1 MQTDTLT
8 KPSIQDLPIQGIP
21 IKFERYQATEDA
33 DCQRRIIAAKE
44 KLGNDLVILGHH
56 YQNEGVYRH
65 ADYTGDSLKL
75 SRYTENLDAKYIVFL
90 GVHFMAEVADI
101 LSRPD
106 QIVIL
111 PDLAAGCSMADM
123 ANLAKVERSYREL
136 NKVLNFDTDITPI
149 TYINSAADLK
159 AFCGEHGG
167 IVCTSTNATKIIEWG
182 FKQREKVLFF
192 PDQNLGRWSGH
203 KMGIPL
209 EQMPIWDPDQPMGG
223 LTEEQINNAKI
234 LLWKGHCAVHQMFRL
249 QNITKFR
256 ADHPDGFV
264 ISHPEAPFEVCLNSD
279 YVGSTEYILKTVSEA
294 PTNTKWLVGT
304 ELNLVN
310 RLAEQMKPQG
320 KLVQFMSHVV
330 CECST
335 MARIDPQHLAWT
347 LENLA
352 EGNIVNQ
359 IKVPEH
365 EAKLAKLTL
374 DRMLAAS

>member
-1 MQTDTLT
+1 MQTAT
-8 KPSIQDLPIQGIP
+8 
-21 IKFERYQATEDA
+21 IKFEKFQSTDDA
-33 DCQRRIIAAKE
+33 DCQRRIIAARN
-44 KLGNDLVILGHH
+44 KLGKRLVILGHH
-56 YQNEGVYRH
+56 YQHESVYRH
-65 ADYTGDSLKL
+65 ADFTGDSLKL
-75 SRYTENLDAKYIVFL
+75 SRYSEGLDAEYIVFL

-101 LSRPD
+101 LSRPE
-106 QIVIL
+106 QIVVL
-111 PDLAAGCSMADM
+111 PDMAAGCSMADM

-136 NKVLNFDTDITPI
+136 NKVLNFDEIITPI

-182 FKQREKVLFF
+182 FKQRDKVLFF

-209 EQMPIWDPDQPMGG
+209 EQMPVWDPDQPLGG
-223 LTEEQINNAKI
+223 LTEEQIKNAKI

-249 QNITKFR
+249 QNIEHFR
-256 ADHPDGFV
+256 KQHPDGKV
-264 ISHPEAPFEVCLNSD
+264 ISHPECPFEVCLNSD
-279 YVGSTEYILKTVSEA
+279 FVGSTEYILRTVTDAEPNS
-294 PTNTKWLVGT
+294 KWLVGT
-304 ELNLVN
+304 ELNLVT

-320 KLVQFMSHVV
+320 KHVQFMSHVV

-352 EGNIVNQ
+352 DSNVVNQ
-359 IKVPEH
+359 IKVPKH
-365 EAKLAKLTL
+365 EAELAKLTL
-374 DRMLAAS
+374 DRMLASS